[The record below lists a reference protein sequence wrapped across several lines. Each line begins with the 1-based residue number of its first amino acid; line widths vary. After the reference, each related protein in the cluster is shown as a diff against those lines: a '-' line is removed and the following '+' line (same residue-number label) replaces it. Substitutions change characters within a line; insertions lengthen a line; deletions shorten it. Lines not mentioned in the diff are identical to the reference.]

1 MRISPTLIIF
11 SLIGLLSFSINS
23 YAFTNAEGSINLPEG
38 ETASN
43 DLSLE
48 VTVYRIGEPIP
59 GINPFGSFE
68 QFPQKTVIKSGDN
81 SVDFSVPFEI
91 ILGVGFTYGVTV
103 SCSSCE
109 TYYPGLY
116 SLQADGS
123 TNVTQP
129 DGSTNIFSS
138 SNLPKLESGLLLN
151 PINFVLVRQTDDID
165 EDSILNNEDNCIL
178 SVNTDQ
184 VDTNDNGVGD
194 SCDVD
199 DDGDTILD
207 AEDNCPL
214 NMNTD
219 QTDSDDNGIG
229 DACQIEAVDE
239 ELCFPIKGSTDKVGI
254 ICL

>member
-91 ILGVGFTYGVTV
+91 ILGVGF
-103 SCSSCE
+103 S
-109 TYYPGLY
+109 LY